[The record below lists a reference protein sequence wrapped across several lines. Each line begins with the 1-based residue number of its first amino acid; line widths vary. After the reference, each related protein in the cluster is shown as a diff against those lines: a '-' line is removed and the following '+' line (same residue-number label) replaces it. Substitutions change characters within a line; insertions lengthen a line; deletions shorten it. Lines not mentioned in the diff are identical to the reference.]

1 MELVDRYAP
10 VTDDPEAFRTAC
22 ARPLPTTV
30 RVNGLKTTTAAATD
44 ALADAGV
51 GATPAVWSPT
61 VLRLDTDAAGGT
73 LPYYLGWIHGQEEVS
88 CLPAHILD
96 PQPGETIVDLAA
108 APGGKA
114 TQLADL
120 MDDTG
125 TVIANDVNLGRLSA
139 LRHNSERLGV
149 TNLVVT
155 HQDGRHFSLKPL
167 GSVHTVDRVLVDAP
181 CSCEGTLRKSPHIV
195 ADWDPHGHRGLQPV
209 QTDLLGRAVE
219 MTRPGGVVVYA
230 TCTFAPEENEAVVDS
245 VLSSHPC
252 SIDTITLPAGL
263 EAAPGLQQYDAM
275 RFDDSLRD
283 TIRIYP
289 HQNDTGGFYVARLR
303 VEG

>member
-1 MELVDRYAP
+1 MGLVDRYAP
-10 VTDDPEAFRTAC
+10 VTDDPDAFRAAC
-22 ARPLPTTV
+22 RRPLPTTV
-30 RVNGLKTTTAAATD
+30 RVNGLKTTPAAATA

-51 GATPAVWSPT
+51 TTTPCTWSRS
-61 VLRLDTDAAGGT
+61 VLRLDTESAGGT

-155 HQDGRHFSLKPL
+155 HQDGRHFSQKPL
-167 GSVHTVDRVLVDAP
+167 GSADAVDRVLVDAP

-195 ADWDPHGHRGLQPV
+195 AEWDPHGHRGLQPV

-245 VLSSHPC
+245 ILSSHPC

-263 EAAPGLQQYDAM
+263 EAAPGLQRYDTM
-275 RFDDSLRD
+275 RFDDSLRE

>member
-10 VTDDPEAFRTAC
+10 VTDDPEAFRAAC

-30 RVNGLKTTTAAATD
+30 RVNELKTTTAAATD
-44 ALADAGV
+44 ALAGAGV

-125 TVIANDVNLGRLSA
+125 TVIANDVNLGRLYA

-155 HQDGRHFSLKPL
+155 HQDGRHFSLNPL
-167 GSVHTVDRVLVDAP
+167 GSAHTVDRVLVDAP

-195 ADWDPHGHRGLQPV
+195 ADWDPHGYRGLQPV

-275 RFDDSLRD
+275 RFDDSLRE